1 MKTHKQFDISTTPFN
16 SDIISGLLWQLDIE
30 GITENELSLTV
41 YAGEDSDVSKL
52 ELQSLLNSIKG
63 QNLIESFSVEE
74 SSIDE
79 KNWNEEWEK
88 TIDVIKVNDKIAIK
102 PSFKEYSP
110 KKNQLVITIDPK
122 MSFGTGDHET
132 TKLVLGLMD
141 RYLIKKSSVLDVGS
155 GTGVLSIAAAL
166 LGAEKVIAFDN
177 DIWCLENGK
186 ENVEIN
192 NVSTIVS
199 VKLGEIYD
207 LTEEQFDLVLANIN
221 KHILIQIV
229 DKVNNSTKEN
239 GTVILSG
246 LLVTDRDDIVALY
259 KEKGFSLIE
268 EKILGEWLALVFTKN
283 NPSCN

>member
-30 GITENELSLTV
+30 GITENEFSLTL

-52 ELQSLLNSIKG
+52 ELQSLLNSIKA
-63 QNLIESFSVEE
+63 QNLIESFSIEE
-74 SSIDE
+74 SSIEE

-88 TIDVIKVNDKIAIK
+88 TINVIEVNDKIAIK

-110 KKNQLVITIDPK
+110 KVNQLVITIDPK

-141 RYLIKKSSVLDVGS
+141 RYLKKESSVLDVGS
-155 GTGVLSIAAAL
+155 GTGVLSIVAAL
-166 LGAEKVIAFDN
+166 LGAEKVIAVDN

-186 ENVEIN
+186 ENVELN

-207 LTEEQFDLVLANIN
+207 VTDEQFDLVLANIN
-221 KHILIQIV
+221 KHILLQIV
-229 DKVNNSTKEN
+229 DKVNDSTKKD

-246 LLVTDRDDIVALY
+246 LLVTDRDNIVSLY
-259 KEKGFSLIE
+259 KEKGLSLIE
-268 EKILGEWLALVFTKN
+268 EKILGEWLALVFIKN
-283 NPSCN
+283 YPSRN